1 MALISFGRIDKKLL
15 LIVFIVIIN
24 LIKLIVVMEV
34 NGKYYNKTLMIIT
47 REIGAII
54 IGLFMYCK
62 YKEKQNKI
70 RKNKK
75 SFKYILYLFL
85 FRLIKSSYEIFYNNI
100 INDKYIFAEL
110 MNTTN
115 GLELILMSIGT
126 YILLKYKYYIHHI
139 ISMII
144 YLSLS
149 IAIDF
154 ILQNFQNSQYD
165 YVYIYVISVVN
176 EISFFCYLKYLMDK
190 IYYNYKEVVI
200 YMGITGFITNMLGYG
215 AVFIYQ
221 YKLNTK
227 ESIINELREYF
238 VFDITKVLSFIFLQ
252 LFFVLLNG
260 GFYYLLIVLMIFYF
274 KPNYIVMT
282 DEIYVFIE
290 CIAYKDKKNKYY
302 TFIPFFV
309 QIFVLLIYFE
319 IIELNFFKLN
329 ENTTKNILKREEI
342 EKEEENEDEQLK
354 DEIEQIEL
362 NGEYILNLDV
372 NEEN

>member
-15 LIVFIVIIN
+15 LIVFTATIN
-24 LIKLIVVMEV
+24 LIELIVLMEV
-34 NGKYYNKTLMIIT
+34 NEKYYNKTLINIT
-47 REIGAII
+47 KEIGAII
-54 IGLFMYCK
+54 IGIFMNCK

-70 RKNKK
+70 HKNKK

-85 FRLIKSSYEIFYNNI
+85 FKLIKSSCEIFYNHI
-100 INDKYIFAEL
+100 INDKYILVEL
-110 MNTTN
+110 LNTTN
-115 GLELILMSIGT
+115 GLELILLSIGT

-260 GFYYLLIVLMIFYF
+260 GLYYLLIVLMIFYF

>member
-1 MALISFGRIDKKLL
+1 MRN
-15 LIVFIVIIN
+15 IV
-24 LIKLIVVMEV
+24 
-34 NGKYYNKTLMIIT
+34 
-47 REIGAII
+47 
-54 IGLFMYCK
+54 
-62 YKEKQNKI
+62 
-70 RKNKK
+70 
-75 SFKYILYLFL
+75 LYLFL
-85 FRLIKSSYEIFYNNI
+85 FRLIKSSYEIFYIHI
-100 INDKYIFAEL
+100 INDKYILTEL
-110 MNTTN
+110 LNTTN
-115 GLELILMSIGT
+115 GLGLILMSIGT

-154 ILQNFQNSQYD
+154 ILQSFQNSQYD

-200 YMGITGFITNMLGYG
+200 YMGITGFITNMLGY
-215 AVFIYQ
+215 
-221 YKLNTK
+221 K

-260 GFYYLLIVLMIFYF
+260 GLYHLLIVLMIFYF

-282 DEIYVFIE
+282 DEINVFIE

>member
-165 YVYIYVISVVN
+165 YVYIYIIYIVN

-190 IYYNYKEVVI
+190 IYYSYKEVVI
-200 YMGITGFITNMLGYG
+200 YFGITGFITNILGYG

-238 VFDITKVLSFIFLQ
+238 VFDATKVLSFIFLQ
-252 LFFVLLNG
+252 LLFVLLNG
-260 GFYYLLIVLMIFYF
+260 GLYYLLIVLMIFYF

>member
-34 NGKYYNKTLMIIT
+34 NEKYYNKTLINIT
-47 REIGAII
+47 KEIGAII
-54 IGLFMYCK
+54 IGIFMNCK

-70 RKNKK
+70 HKNKK

-100 INDKYIFAEL
+100 INDKYILTEL
-110 MNTTN
+110 LNTTN
-115 GLELILMSIGT
+115 GLELILLSIGT

-165 YVYIYVISVVN
+165 YVYIYIIYIVN

-252 LFFVLLNG
+252 LFFELLNG
-260 GFYYLLIVLMIFYF
+260 GLYYLLIVLMIFYF

>member
-34 NGKYYNKTLMIIT
+34 NEKYYNKTLINIT
-47 REIGAII
+47 KEIGAII
-54 IGLFMYCK
+54 IGIFMNCK

-70 RKNKK
+70 GKNKK

-85 FRLIKSSYEIFYNNI
+85 FRLIKSSYEIFYIHI
-100 INDKYIFAEL
+100 INDKYILTEL
-110 MNTTN
+110 LNTTN

-165 YVYIYVISVVN
+165 YVYIYIIYIVN

-200 YMGITGFITNMLGYG
+200 YMGIIGFITNMLGYG

-260 GFYYLLIVLMIFYF
+260 GLYYLLIVLMIFYF

>member
-1 MALISFGRIDKKLL
+1 M
-15 LIVFIVIIN
+15 N
-24 LIKLIVVMEV
+24 
-34 NGKYYNKTLMIIT
+34 
-47 REIGAII
+47 
-54 IGLFMYCK
+54 CK

-70 RKNKK
+70 HKNKK

-85 FRLIKSSYEIFYNNI
+85 FRLIKSSYEIFYIHI
-100 INDKYIFAEL
+100 INDKYILTEL
-110 MNTTN
+110 LNTTN
-115 GLELILMSIGT
+115 GLGLILMSIGT

-165 YVYIYVISVVN
+165 YVYIYIIYIVN

-200 YMGITGFITNMLGYG
+200 YMGIIGFITNMLGYG

-252 LFFVLLNG
+252 LLFVLLNG
-260 GFYYLLIVLMIFYF
+260 GLYYLLIVLMIFYF

-282 DEIYVFIE
+282 DEINVFIE

>member
-15 LIVFIVIIN
+15 LIVFTATIN
-24 LIKLIVVMEV
+24 LIELIVLMEV
-34 NGKYYNKTLMIIT
+34 NEKYYNKTLIIIT
-47 REIGAII
+47 KEIGAII
-54 IGLFMYCK
+54 IGIFMNCK

-85 FRLIKSSYEIFYNNI
+85 FRLIKSSYEIFYYNI
-100 INDKYIFAEL
+100 INDKYILAEL
-110 MNTTN
+110 LNTTN
-115 GLELILMSIGT
+115 GLELILLSIGT

-165 YVYIYVISVVN
+165 YVYIYIIYIVN

-200 YMGITGFITNMLGYG
+200 YMGITGFITNILGYG

-221 YKLNTK
+221 YKLNIK

-238 VFDITKVLSFIFLQ
+238 VFDATKVLSFIFLQ
-252 LFFVLLNG
+252 LLFELLNG
-260 GFYYLLIVLMIFYF
+260 GLYYLLIVLMIFYF

-329 ENTTKNILKREEI
+329 ENTTKNILEREEI

-372 NEEN
+372 NKEN

>member
-1 MALISFGRIDKKLL
+1 
-15 LIVFIVIIN
+15 
-24 LIKLIVVMEV
+24 
-34 NGKYYNKTLMIIT
+34 MI
-47 REIGAII
+47 
-54 IGLFMYCK
+54 
-62 YKEKQNKI
+62 
-70 RKNKK
+70 
-75 SFKYILYLFL
+75 
-85 FRLIKSSYEIFYNNI
+85 
-100 INDKYIFAEL
+100 
-110 MNTTN
+110 
-115 GLELILMSIGT
+115 
-126 YILLKYKYYIHHI
+126 
-139 ISMII
+139 
-144 YLSLS
+144 LS
-149 IAIDF
+149 
-154 ILQNFQNSQYD
+154 
-165 YVYIYVISVVN
+165 
-176 EISFFCYLKYLMDK
+176 
-190 IYYNYKEVVI
+190 
-200 YMGITGFITNMLGYG
+200 
-215 AVFIYQ
+215 
-221 YKLNTK
+221 KLNTK

-252 LFFVLLNG
+252 LLFVLLNG
-260 GFYYLLIVLMIFYF
+260 GLYYLLIVLMIFYF

-329 ENTTKNILKREEI
+329 ENTTKNILEREDI

>member
-15 LIVFIVIIN
+15 LIVFTATIN
-24 LIKLIVVMEV
+24 LIELIVLMEV
-34 NGKYYNKTLMIIT
+34 NEKYYNKTLIIIT
-47 REIGAII
+47 KEIGAII
-54 IGLFMYCK
+54 IGIFMNCK

-85 FRLIKSSYEIFYNNI
+85 FRLIKSSYEIFYIHI
-100 INDKYIFAEL
+100 INDKYILTEL
-110 MNTTN
+110 LNTTN
-115 GLELILMSIGT
+115 GLGLILMSIGT

-165 YVYIYVISVVN
+165 YVYIYIIYIVN

-252 LFFVLLNG
+252 LFFELLNG
-260 GFYYLLIVLMIFYF
+260 GLYYLLIVLMIFYF

-329 ENTTKNILKREEI
+329 ENTTKNILEREEI

>member
-1 MALISFGRIDKKLL
+1 
-15 LIVFIVIIN
+15 
-24 LIKLIVVMEV
+24 
-34 NGKYYNKTLMIIT
+34 
-47 REIGAII
+47 
-54 IGLFMYCK
+54 
-62 YKEKQNKI
+62 
-70 RKNKK
+70 
-75 SFKYILYLFL
+75 
-85 FRLIKSSYEIFYNNI
+85 
-100 INDKYIFAEL
+100 
-110 MNTTN
+110 
-115 GLELILMSIGT
+115 MSIGT

-154 ILQNFQNSQYD
+154 ILQSFQNSQYD
-165 YVYIYVISVVN
+165 YVYIYIIYIVN

-260 GFYYLLIVLMIFYF
+260 GLYYLLIVLMIFYF

>member
-34 NGKYYNKTLMIIT
+34 NEKYYNKTLINIT
-47 REIGAII
+47 KEIGAII
-54 IGLFMYCK
+54 IGIFMNCK

-70 RKNKK
+70 GKNKK

-85 FRLIKSSYEIFYNNI
+85 FRLIKSSYEIFYIHI
-100 INDKYIFAEL
+100 INDKYILTEL
-110 MNTTN
+110 LNTTN
-115 GLELILMSIGT
+115 GLELILLSIGT

-154 ILQNFQNSQYD
+154 ILQSFQNSQYD
-165 YVYIYVISVVN
+165 YVYIYIIYIVN
-176 EISFFCYLKYLMDK
+176 EISFFCHLKYLMDK

-260 GFYYLLIVLMIFYF
+260 GLYHLLIVLMIFYF

-342 EKEEENEDEQLK
+342 EKEEENGDEQLK

-372 NEEN
+372 NEKN